1 MDKQQILLEMQ
12 SLGAR
17 LDVPVEEQGRR
28 GGAGPSDDKA
38 FVLAGVAAMVPTLG
52 PFAQK
57 SPYAVVND
65 DGQYII
71 THEGRNITPVEFVS
85 TPKFYALK
93 TKEGIPYK
101 QIAVLHGLDVLA
113 TTVSQRCVRWRREGE
128 RCQFCAIENSLTNGT
143 TIGLKTPEQLAEVSE
158 AAVRLDG
165 VKHMIMTTGTTNYRD
180 MGVNYLTECARAI
193 KAVVPKL
200 AIQVQFEPPENLEDM
215 KLLQEAGAESAGI
228 HLESFNQETRE
239 RVTPGKAQ
247 ISIEYYFETFKYAVD
262 IWGANQVSTYIIV
275 GLGDSEESIVEGCR
289 QIAEIGVY
297 PFVVPLRPIM
307 GTPFDNVPAPDP
319 QLMERIY
326 RQVAKNNREYGLSFR
341 NSKAGCARCGACS
354 GITAFE

>member
-1 MDKQQILLEMQ
+1 
-12 SLGAR
+12 
-17 LDVPVEEQGRR
+17 
-28 GGAGPSDDKA
+28 
-38 FVLAGVAAMVPTLG
+38 
-52 PFAQK
+52 
-57 SPYAVVND
+57 
-65 DGQYII
+65 
-71 THEGRNITPVEFVS
+71 
-85 TPKFYALK
+85 
-93 TKEGIPYK
+93 
-101 QIAVLHGLDVLA
+101 
-113 TTVSQRCVRWRREGE
+113 
-128 RCQFCAIENSLTNGT
+128 
-143 TIGLKTPEQLAEVSE
+143 
-158 AAVRLDG
+158 
-165 VKHMIMTTGTTNYRD
+165 